1 MFEKMTREDLFQLTS
16 VNDGPCISIYI
27 PAMDERTM
35 KFEYEALVRRATH
48 LLKFD
53 KREALREQLLAK
65 LNNFNPS
72 EHLSPADK
80 GLAVFVNKHWG
91 SFYVTGH
98 EMPSKTIVADSFHLK
113 PLLEDLQGN
122 HNFNMLIIVPGEAIL
137 YRCDSG
143 KATEVHTFLY
153 HQGQHASSLH
163 WKYQDS
169 TETTQLPNLQ
179 SRTRGRGS
187 QDNKFKNSHQKLFL
201 KFIEAKISKEPSYKA
216 IPLLIFSSDP
226 VFQSFKDITSQ
237 SNYIHS
243 RIDDT
248 NGIPRAAALMNEA
261 EMQLHKSKQLK
272 KSSSQQN
279 LTDLARKRLLEEDL
293 FKISKAALSG
303 KVKTLYLRDN
313 IEIWGHLRR
322 KSGEITVHE
331 KQIDSKDDD
340 ILDDIAC
347 EVIRHG
353 GEVMILAG
361 KEMPSPSPAAAIL
374 QR

>member
-53 KREALREQLLAK
+53 KREALREQLITK

-72 EHLSPADK
+72 EHLTSPDK
-80 GLAVFVNKHWG
+80 GLAVFVNKHWS
-91 SFYVTGH
+91 SFYVSGR
-98 EMPSKTIVADSFHLK
+98 EMPSKTVVADSFHLK
-113 PLLEDLQGN
+113 PLLDDLQGN
-122 HNFNMLIIVPGEAIL
+122 LHFHMLVIIPGEAVL
-137 YRCDSG
+137 FNCDSG
-143 KATEVHTFLY
+143 KATELHTFLY
-153 HQGQHASSLH
+153 HQGQNACSLH
-163 WKYQDS
+163 WKHQDE
-169 TETTQLPNLQ
+169 TETTQLPYIQ
-179 SRTRGRGS
+179 SRTRGRGT
-187 QDNKFKNSHQKLFL
+187 QDSKFKNSHQKLFL

-226 VFQSFKDITSQ
+226 VFQSFKEITSQ
-237 SNYIHS
+237 GNYIHCK
-243 RIDDT
+243 IDDT
-248 NGIPRAAALMNEA
+248 HGIPRAVALMNEA
-261 EMQLHKSKQLK
+261 EVQLQKSQQLK
-272 KSSSQQN
+272 KDSSKQSLN
-279 LTDLARKRLLEEDL
+279 DLTKKRLLEEDL

-313 IEIWGHLRR
+313 SEIWGHLRR
-322 KSGEITVHE
+322 KSGEITFHE
-331 KQIDSKDDD
+331 KQVDAKDDD

-353 GEVMILAG
+353 GEVMVLAN
-361 KEMPSPSPAAAIL
+361 KEMPTRSPAAAIL